1 MSYSCTTIINV
12 RNFNASIEDEEVS
25 RLAFDHKEGRT
36 ELDRGEEG
44 YEYTDAAI
52 SSIYTRKTSK
62 PGGARGIYRIIVRV
76 SAGWSATLREVNR
89 VQKQNVRAAG
99 AQQAPFSTQ
108 QTEKYFQVST
118 YCCLPVQY
126 QVRTSKTGS
135 VL

>member
-76 SAGWSATLREVNR
+76 SAGWSATRREVN
-89 VQKQNVRAAG
+89 KL
-99 AQQAPFSTQ
+99 
-108 QTEKYFQVST
+108 
-118 YCCLPVQY
+118 C
-126 QVRTSKTGS
+126 SKTKRTCGGGTTGTI
-135 VL
+135 LNTTN